1 MARPERGVEELEM
14 LFEFDMP
21 MTWREAK
28 YFFFAK
34 KSCPKCLGPIQRQT
48 STHDEGLDWRRDGFD
63 LNYSHKTK
71 VTVAYECR
79 PCRVWYSLAE
89 LANKPSA

>member
-1 MARPERGVEELEM
+1 M

-28 YFFFAK
+28 YFFFSK
-34 KSCPKCLGPIQRQT
+34 KSCPQCRGPIQRQI
-48 STHDEGLDWRRDGFD
+48 STRDEGFD
-63 LNYSHKTK
+63 LHREGLNLNYGHKT
-71 VTVAYECR
+71 TASVAYECR
-79 PCRVWYSLAE
+79 PCRVWYSLTE